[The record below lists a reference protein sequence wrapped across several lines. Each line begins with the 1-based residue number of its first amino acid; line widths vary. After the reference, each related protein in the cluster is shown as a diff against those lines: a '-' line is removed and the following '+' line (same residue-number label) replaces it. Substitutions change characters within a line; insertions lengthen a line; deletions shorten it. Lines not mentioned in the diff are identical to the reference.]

1 MTDTEFISRLPEGT
15 RHPTDKEFETINF
28 VYNYHPSIHPAN
40 GKSQI
45 AMLYSTFGMRII
57 CDMYDTAKRAQEL
70 DDERMKLKA
79 KLREVERAEE
89 ELAML

>member
-1 MTDTEFISRLPEGT
+1 
-15 RHPTDKEFETINF
+15 
-28 VYNYHPSIHPAN
+28 
-40 GKSQI
+40 
-45 AMLYSTFGMRII
+45 MLYSTFGMRII